1 MSSNTSHLEAHACI
15 YRLLLKGIFDAHV
28 LQPFELVT
36 HVNTRNFTGC
46 KMSRIPL
53 SKSLIDFVTWNSTQ
67 HIHRP
72 CIFFEIGASKAE
84 LLTLQIRG
92 RPRLIRDSSTLISFW
107 LLPVP
112 LSCSTSHCHEL
123 GSSRTP
129 SCQTTWKGKKCI
141 FIRGGQFRNFNFP
154 GLFCTSSKETLCT
167 PWLPLRDASNSVW
180 VLKQFPMSL
189 NFSSYFEK

>member
-1 MSSNTSHLEAHACI
+1 MSQSLEQISEKIKIYILTRAELLIHLCLWDTLYAKYQEF
-15 YRLLLKGIFDAHV
+15 LWTKV
-28 LQPFELVT
+28 
-36 HVNTRNFTGC
+36 
-46 KMSRIPL
+46 
-53 SKSLIDFVTWNSTQ
+53 DFVTWNSTQ

-72 CIFFEIGASKAE
+72 CIFFEMGASKAE

-129 SCQTTWKGKKCI
+129 SCQTTWKEKKMH
-141 FIRGGQFRNFNFP
+141 FFRGG
-154 GLFCTSSKETLCT
+154 
-167 PWLPLRDASNSVW
+167 NSGILGF
-180 VLKQFPMSL
+180 LKQFPMSL